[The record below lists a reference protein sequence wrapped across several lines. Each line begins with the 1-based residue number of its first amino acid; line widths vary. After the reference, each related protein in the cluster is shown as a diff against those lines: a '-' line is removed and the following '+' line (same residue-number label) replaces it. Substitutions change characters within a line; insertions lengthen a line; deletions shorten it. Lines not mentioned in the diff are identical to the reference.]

1 MCLDEFGFSVIQI
14 AMDQYALVNEGLRL
28 VHRDLF
34 IFRRVACTA
43 SFLKAFAGHPASFK
57 QLY

>member
-1 MCLDEFGFSVIQI
+1 MIQI